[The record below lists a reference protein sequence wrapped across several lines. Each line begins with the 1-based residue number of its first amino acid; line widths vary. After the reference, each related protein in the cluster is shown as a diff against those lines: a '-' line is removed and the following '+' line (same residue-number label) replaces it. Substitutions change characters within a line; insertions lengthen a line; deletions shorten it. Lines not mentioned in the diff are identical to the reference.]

1 MKKLLFFISVLV
13 FSLGISVFCF
23 ADEPT
28 TPSTYSLQTDF
39 SFDTGTDYGRQTISI
54 SINNLDNRYVVFPV
68 FYCSDNAIGDYQ
80 YDINCFLGMY
90 DKTEDIIY
98 LAQRSESEAN
108 FINKFIKYDPRII
121 IFTSNGNNF
130 NDSMGYRYRANQD
143 MTDKLNIK
151 SNNYSLPYANLGFK
165 PNFNDFG
172 LNNLLNQGTWFIVGN
187 NYPFPNPVYS
197 TDIYYPSLFSLQ
209 FTMNETLSYRFGVE
223 LQGTNVVYSNLDNY
237 YLEIFA
243 STNKNDT
250 VIYQSSY
257 KLTDLYSDWYQSHK
271 VYSVIDNFFNIFPN
285 MNPHQEFTVFV
296 RFRYMDNNVNLVS
309 KYQFYVQ
316 PSSDIENPDTPKFFQ
331 GEGNL
336 PTNLAPGSIQD
347 STYPQSSFDGNYTFG
362 DFNALNFVKGGGGLP
377 SLVDGVSTV
386 FSFLPPWLW
395 QMMWYILGALAVIAL
410 LKVVIS

>member
-1 MKKLLFFISVLV
+1 MKKFILFISILV
-13 FSLGISVFCF
+13 FSFSFCLLCY
-23 ADEPT
+23 AQDEQT
-28 TPSTYSLQTDF
+28 KTYSLTTNIQYYADHTD
-39 SFDTGTDYGRQTISI
+39 DRISLNI
-54 SINNLDNRYVVFPV
+54 TINNLEERYVVIPYFKYSPGNSPE
-68 FYCSDNAIGDYQ
+68 YYYLSCSMA
-80 YDINCFLGMY
+80 LY
-90 DKTEDIIY
+90 DKQEDITYIPN
-98 LAQRSESEAN
+98 RSTAD
-108 FINKFIKYDPRII
+108 NKFIGDFYKSGKITVIGPY
-121 IFTSNGNNF
+121 GNNSSPGMSTRCTVNDLGKPDITSDNYKLPFYVSSDYTKGNYPF
-130 NDSMGYRYRANQD
+130 NLSDVQN
-143 MTDKLNIK
+143 K
-151 SNNYSLPYANLGFK
+151 
-165 PNFNDFG
+165 
-172 LNNLLNQGTWFIVGN
+172 GTWFIVGN

-209 FTMNETLSYRFGVE
+209 FTMNETLSYRFGFE
-223 LQGTNVVYSNLDNY
+223 LQGTNIVYTNLDNY

-243 STNKNDT
+243 STNNDDT

-257 KLTDLYSDWYQSHK
+257 KITDLYSDWYQSHK

-296 RFRYMDNNVNLVS
+296 RCRYMDNNVNLVS

-316 PSSDIENPDTPKFFQ
+316 PNNDIENPDTPKFFQ
-331 GEGNL
+331 GEGDI

-347 STYPQSSFDGNYTFG
+347 ASYPQSSFDGNYNFG

-377 SLVDGVSTV
+377 SLVNGVSTV